1 MSEKSVLSDY
11 PNAKIK
17 KQPFLSLVWLIPLI
31 ALLIGVGLMVK
42 VYREKGPSIVID
54 FENARGIEA
63 GRTHIRYKDVD
74 IGKVT
79 DVRLVRRAKA
89 TEMGENVIQDRALVT
104 AELKSF
110 MSDYL
115 GEETVFWVVR
125 PRISMGEVSGLSTLF
140 SGFYIEMDPGTER
153 NGWKETY
160 PGLDKPP
167 KVTSYD
173 RGTVISLNAKA
184 LGSLHEGSPVYY
196 RQLKVGEVIGSELD
210 SRTESVDISIY
221 IKDKYADKVKSNTRF
236 WNVSGIDVDISA
248 SGGISARM
256 ESLTAFVIGGVA
268 FETPKHESNSVDL
281 SENTMFH
288 LYDSYKTAKEDT
300 ARDQKLYY
308 VMHFDDTLFGLV
320 KDSTLEYQGVQIG
333 KVESIILQT
342 DNAKGKVQTV
352 VKVSVFVD
360 KLSLKANKLQAEKLL
375 KKLVAKGLH
384 AQLKTSSLLT
394 GAQYIALVYPDKK
407 SSQVALKKVDLNTTM
422 ANHIASFPT
431 TYATTSL
438 LNFDASSLTTE
449 LTKTIKEVRN
459 VVSSKDIKKIVLETG
474 KLANNLNKITKSLH
488 DKGISGELV
497 RTLQTTQNAIV
508 DIQSAV
514 KASQSMIKQIEK
526 TAQTTQSSVQQSLG
540 EDSALQYKLQVMLD
554 ELSETANSFSVLADT
569 LQRKPNSV
577 VFGK

>member
-1 MSEKSVLSDY
+1 MSEKSAISDY
-11 PNAKIK
+11 PNAKIR

-31 ALLIGVGLMVK
+31 ALLIGIGLMVK

-79 DVRLVRRAKA
+79 DVKLVRRAKA

-110 MSDYL
+110 MQDYL

-140 SGFYIEMDPGTER
+140 SGFYIEMDPGTKR
-153 NGWKETY
+153 NGWKEIY

-173 RGTVISLNAKA
+173 RGTIISLNAKA

-236 WNVSGIDVDISA
+236 WNVSGIDVNVTP

-281 SENTMFH
+281 LENTVFH
-288 LYDSYKTAKEDT
+288 LYDSYKTAQEDT

-308 VMHFDDTLFGLV
+308 VMYFDDTLFGLV

-342 DNAKGKVQTV
+342 DNTKGKIQTV

-360 KLSLKANKLQAEKLL
+360 KLSLKANKLHAEKLL

-407 SSQVALKKVDLNTTM
+407 SSQASLKKGDLNTTM

-431 TYATTSL
+431 TYAATSI

-449 LTKTIKEVRN
+449 LTKTIKEVRH

-474 KLANNLNKITKSLH
+474 KLANNLSKITKSLH

-508 DIQSAV
+508 EIQTAV
-514 KASQSMIKQIEK
+514 KTSQTMLKQIEK
-526 TAQTTQSSVQQSLG
+526 TALTTQSSVQQSLG

-569 LQRKPNSV
+569 LQRKPNSI

>member
-1 MSEKSVLSDY
+1 MSEKPILSDY
-11 PNAKIK
+11 PNAQVK

-31 ALLIGVGLMVK
+31 ALLIGIGLTVK

-74 IGKVT
+74 IGKVI

-89 TEMGENVIQDRALVT
+89 TEMGENIIQDRALVT

-110 MSDYL
+110 MEDYL

-140 SGFYIEMDPGTER
+140 SGFYIEMDPGNQR
-153 NGWKETY
+153 NGWRETY

-184 LGSLHEGSPVYY
+184 LGSLRVGSPVYY
-196 RQLKVGEVIGSELD
+196 RQLKVGEVIGSELN
-210 SRTESVDISIY
+210 SGTESVDISIY
-221 IKDKYADKVKSNTRF
+221 IKDKYADNVKSNTRF
-236 WNVSGIDVDISA
+236 WNVSGIDVEVTPSGVSA
-248 SGGISARM
+248 KM
-256 ESLTAFVIGGVA
+256 ESLTAFLIGGIA

-281 SENTMFH
+281 SGDTTFH
-288 LYDSYKTAKEDT
+288 LYKSYKTAKEDT

-308 VMHFDDTLFGLV
+308 VMYFDDTLFGLV

-333 KVESIILQT
+333 KVESIILKT
-342 DNAKGKVQTV
+342 DNAKGKIKTV
-352 VKVSVFVD
+352 VKVSIFVD
-360 KLSLKANKLQAEKLL
+360 KLSNKAHKIQAENLL
-375 KKLVAKGLH
+375 KKLVIKGLH

-394 GAQYIALVYPDKK
+394 GSQYIALVYPDKK
-407 SSQVALKKVDLNTTM
+407 MPKTVRKERSLQTTM
-422 ANHIASFPT
+422 ANHIAVFPT
-431 TYATTSL
+431 TYAATSI

-449 LTKTIKEVRN
+449 LTKTIKEVRK
-459 VVSSKDIKKIVLETG
+459 VVSSKDIKKIVTETS
-474 KLANNLNKITKSLH
+474 KFAKNLNKITKSLN

-497 RTLQTTQNAIV
+497 RTLQTTQQAIIE
-508 DIQSAV
+508 IQKVAKS
-514 KASQSMIKQIEK
+514 SQSMIKQIEK
-526 TAQTTQSSVQQSLG
+526 TAITTQNSVQQSLG
-540 EDSALQYKLQVMLD
+540 EDSALHYKLQVMLD

-577 VFGK
+577 LFGK